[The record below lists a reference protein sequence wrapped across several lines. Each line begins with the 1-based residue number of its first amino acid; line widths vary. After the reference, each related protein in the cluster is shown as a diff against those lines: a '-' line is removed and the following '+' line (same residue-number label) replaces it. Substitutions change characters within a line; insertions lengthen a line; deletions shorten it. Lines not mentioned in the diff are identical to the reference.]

1 MKQEEDNPR
10 LKEWKRKLAEG
21 KKNLEPPKRRRSRK
35 IVIEDKDTPGL
46 LGKLKRLKNDWIG
59 TPKSHKGGDWDRVG
73 RILGLIVL
81 FNLIAFCA
89 VMLVV
94 DISLFT
100 KPTVVPPGE
109 APTVFDRAQKYD

>member
-21 KKNLEPPKRRRSRK
+21 KKTVEKKALE
-35 IVIEDKDTPGL
+35 IG
-46 LGKLKRLKNDWIG
+46 IG

-81 FNLIAFCA
+81 FNLIAFCT

-100 KPTVVPPGE
+100 KPTVVPEGQ
-109 APTVFDRAQKYD
+109 APSVFDRAQKDD

>member
-21 KKNLEPPKRRRSRK
+21 KKNLEPPAPTSRK

-100 KPTVVPPGE
+100 KPTVVPEGQ
-109 APTVFDRAQKYD
+109 APSVFDRAQKDD

>member
-1 MKQEEDNPR
+1 MKQEKDNPR

-21 KKNLEPPKRRRSRK
+21 KKTVEKKALE
-35 IVIEDKDTPGL
+35 IG
-46 LGKLKRLKNDWIG
+46 IG

-73 RILGLIVL
+73 RIIGLIVL
-81 FNLIAFCA
+81 FNLIAFCT

-100 KPTVVPPGE
+100 KPTVVPQ
-109 APTVFDRAQKYD
+109 ARRRTVFDRAQKDD